1 VRSLALFGPLLSPP
15 DAARPGLN
23 TFSSPVLFHYTAD
36 RAVLATM
43 AERTF
48 EALRQGT
55 IRLDIRHRYPLASA
69 AQAHRDLESR
79 TTIGP
84 LVLVP

>member
-1 VRSLALFGPLLSPP
+1 T
-15 DAARPGLN
+15 D
-23 TFSSPVLFHYTAD
+23 
-36 RAVLATM
+36 M
-43 AERTF
+43 ASRTF

-55 IRLDIRHRYPLASA
+55 IRLDIRHRYPLTAA

-84 LVLVP
+84 LILLP